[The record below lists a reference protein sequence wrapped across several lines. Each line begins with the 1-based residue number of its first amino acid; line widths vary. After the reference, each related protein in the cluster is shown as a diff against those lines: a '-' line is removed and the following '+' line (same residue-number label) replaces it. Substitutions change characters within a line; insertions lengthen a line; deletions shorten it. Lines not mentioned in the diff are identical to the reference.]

1 MDVIAKWTLLNF
13 LLSEVKNG
21 ADLTENQIQHFLN
34 NFLIN
39 VITTVVYYFTKI
51 RQALFYCALQGHDTI
66 SALISW
72 FTYMMATHINH
83 QVRKSIG

>member
-34 NFLIN
+34 NFLIT
-39 VITTVVYYFTKI
+39 VITSL
-51 RQALFYCALQGHDTI
+51 LFHE
-66 SALISW
+66 
-72 FTYMMATHINH
+72 N
-83 QVRKSIG
+83 